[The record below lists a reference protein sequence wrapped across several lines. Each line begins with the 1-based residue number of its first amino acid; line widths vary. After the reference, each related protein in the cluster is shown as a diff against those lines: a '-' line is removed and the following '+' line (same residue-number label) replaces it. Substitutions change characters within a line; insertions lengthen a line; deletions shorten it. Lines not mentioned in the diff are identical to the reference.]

1 MNILF
6 INLLNKK
13 TKIMGIKLNVS
24 KEEFKKQLE
33 KATPQELKELNLKI
47 RAFKLA
53 VEKSNTKKSK

>member
-1 MNILF
+1 
-6 INLLNKK
+6 
-13 TKIMGIKLNVS
+13 MGIKLNVS